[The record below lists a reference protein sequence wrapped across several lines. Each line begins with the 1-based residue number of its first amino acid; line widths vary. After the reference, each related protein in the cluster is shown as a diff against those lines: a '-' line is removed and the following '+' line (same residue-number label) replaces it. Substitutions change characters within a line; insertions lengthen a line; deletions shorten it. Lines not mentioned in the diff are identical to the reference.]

1 MFKIFIRGW
10 KFFTS
15 ERLLLFYAF
24 SVFMIFLARN
34 PFSERTLIPNLEPY
48 PDTFHYLVPATS
60 FVSGNGFNITRGF
73 GDIKPGVPPLYSIAL
88 TPLFLINND
97 VRVFYFSNVIMSLAS
112 LYIFYLILKKL
123 TPNRW
128 IMGFCLLIFST
139 NYYLYWYPQ
148 WAMAENLLLPLF
160 LSALYLLLQKVSP
173 KHMLLSAILAASMYL
188 TKYAAAPISLFY
200 IFIYIFKILMER
212 NGVRE
217 LPKYFFF
224 LSIVGAP
231 TLVFLYAYNNVNHLQ
246 ELLDIVLHV
255 FPGVF
260 NNQQTISEGAKE
272 WVSSYFL
279 INNFPKYFK
288 ATLGDP
294 ERFLWDF
301 SPILPRYLSI
311 AGYAGLLLGAC
322 QKRTRFFSLA
332 LISLLFVQMVF
343 ISTFYAIDMRYL
355 YNAIPTL
362 ILGSAILF
370 IYLSDILSKKG
381 AAKLL
386 PTTIITIA
394 LFYSAINAIR
404 FKNQIMLNLKYSE
417 VPWYYKSVLVL
428 NDFFTK
434 NDFGKDKK
442 PVVISSIPP
451 FLIDYYSN
459 GKYDVLPLSLS
470 QEFRTNRDL
479 VWGPGDYSN
488 LHNLYRDYLKKG
500 RLLYISTYG
509 LGNDGGLHTAFN
521 EIKSNFALKEVYD
534 DCFKQCKIY
543 SLTEDKK

>member
-1 MFKIFIRGW
+1 
-10 KFFTS
+10 
-15 ERLLLFYAF
+15 
-24 SVFMIFLARN
+24 MIFLARN

-60 FVSGNGFNITRGF
+60 FVSGTGFNITRGF
-73 GDIKPGVPPLYSIAL
+73 GDIKPSVPPLYSIAL
-88 TPLFLINND
+88 MPFFLINKD
-97 VRVFYFSNVIMSLAS
+97 VRMFYFSNVIMSLAS

-128 IMGFCLLIFST
+128 IIGFGLLIISS
-139 NYYLYWYPQ
+139 NYYIYWYPQ

-173 KHMLLSAILAASMYL
+173 KNMLLSSVIATSMYL

-231 TLVFLYAYNNVNHLQ
+231 ALVFLYTYNNVNHLQ
-246 ELLDIVLHV
+246 SLLGIILHV

-260 NNQQTISEGAKE
+260 NSQQIISEGAKE
-272 WVSSYFL
+272 WISSYFL
-279 INNFPKYFK
+279 INNFPRYFR
-288 ATLGDP
+288 ATLGEP

-322 QKRTRFFSLA
+322 QKRTRLFFLA
-332 LISLLFVQMVF
+332 LIILLFAQMVF

-362 ILGSAILF
+362 ILGTTILF
-370 IYLSDILSKKG
+370 ISLSNILTKRKV
-381 AAKLL
+381 AKLL
-386 PTTIITIA
+386 PAFIITIA
-394 LFYSAINAIR
+394 LFYLVINAQR
-404 FKNQIMLNLKYSE
+404 FKNQIMLNLKYYE

-434 NDFGKDKK
+434 NDFGKDEK
-442 PVVISSIPP
+442 PLVISSIPP

-459 GKYDVLPLSLS
+459 GKYDILPLSLS
-470 QEFRTNRDL
+470 QEFRTNREL

-500 RLLYISTYG
+500 RLLYVSTYG
-509 LGNDGGLHTAFN
+509 LGNDGGLHTAFD
-521 EIKSNFALKEVYD
+521 EIKSDFTLTEVYD
-534 DCFKQCKIY
+534 GCFTQCKIY
-543 SLTEDKK
+543 TLTEDEK